1 MNPSTPADYQ
11 LEKRAIRRAFDQ
23 AAGSYEASAVLQDQ
37 VGQQL
42 IERLDLVKLEPQWI
56 LDLGSGTGLQSRRLN
71 RRYPKARLL
80 AVDLAAGMLQQA
92 RLRKSWR
99 QRQHFCQGDAEHLPL
114 ATGSMDLLFANMSIQ
129 WCNDLDRVLREFA
142 RVLRPGGLL
151 MFSTLGPDTL
161 TELRQSFARLDD
173 QPHVI
178 QFMDMHDIGD
188 ALVRQGYEMP
198 VLDVEHFQLTY
209 AALEDLLR
217 DLRSIGATNATV
229 QRPRGLLTPGRLQI
243 LRDAYEQFR
252 KDGRLPATYEVV
264 YGHAWSS
271 GPRPEIREDG
281 AVTLPYPQMRRHIK

>member
-1 MNPSTPADYQ
+1 
-11 LEKRAIRRAFDQ
+11 
-23 AAGSYEASAVLQDQ
+23 
-37 VGQQL
+37 
-42 IERLDLVKLEPQWI
+42 
-56 LDLGSGTGLQSRRLN
+56 LN

-99 QRQHFCQGDAEHLPL
+99 QRQFFCQGDAEHLPL

-161 TELRQSFARLDD
+161 TELRQSFARLDN
-173 QPHVI
+173 QSHVI

-281 AVTLPYPQMRRHIK
+281 AVTLPHPQLRRHIK